1 MNKSPQIKVEQLDSA
16 RSDKNNTTPVK
27 SDGVGLLDIQA
38 QLDKLIKNQ

>member
-16 RSDKNNTTPVK
+16 RSDKNLTPVK

-38 QLDKLIKNQ
+38 QLDKLIQNQ

>member
-16 RSDKNNTTPVK
+16 RSDKNSTPVK

-38 QLDKLIKNQ
+38 QLDKLIQNQ